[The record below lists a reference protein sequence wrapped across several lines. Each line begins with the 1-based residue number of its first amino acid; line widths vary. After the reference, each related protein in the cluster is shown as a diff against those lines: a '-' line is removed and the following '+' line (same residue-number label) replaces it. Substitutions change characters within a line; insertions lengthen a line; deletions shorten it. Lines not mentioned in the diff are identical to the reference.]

1 MVYQDMIP
9 YIITEKD
16 GKIFLNGEEIKNRS
30 SASEMLPSKNI
41 FKIFKNLF
49 KFEKENIEVLKDV
62 NNNIENYVQ
71 KNSGREFAL

>member
-16 GKIFLNGEEIKNRS
+16 GKIFLNGEEIKNCS
-30 SASEMLPSKNI
+30 STSEMLPSSNI
-41 FKIFKNLF
+41 SKIFKNLF
-49 KFEKENIEVLKDV
+49 KFEKENIEVLKDI

-71 KNSGREFAL
+71 KNSGREFGL